1 MMNIKFRTAKEEDSE
16 LLAWAMLKSSRSGKK
31 LSTFD
36 LIFETSD
43 EKVLLEKLAQLT
55 KTKAKSSN
63 HFSNFMIASVGGKDA
78 AVLCGYEP
86 RIATEAKLSEALSEL
101 GVDETYLERIAAFS
115 NCDTVLDRRTW
126 MLDYM
131 EELSEFDQ
139 VEILKELVQKSLLT
153 ARLKGYRNTQ
163 TFVEIDCVDA
173 ELVYEKLGFRL
184 KSEHRCEH
192 YSDQFGRAGIKR
204 LEMHL

>member
-1 MMNIKFRTAKEEDSE
+1 MNIEFRTAKEDDKE

-31 LSTFD
+31 IGLFD

-43 EKVLLEKLAQLT
+43 EKILLEKLAQLSTT
-55 KTKAKSSN
+55 KSKSAN
-63 HFSNFMIASVGGKDA
+63 HYTNFLIASVNGKNA
-78 AVLCGYEP
+78 AILCGYEP
-86 RIATEAKLSEALSEL
+86 RIATVEKMSEALLEL
-101 GVDETYLERIAAFS
+101 GIDERYLERIAVFAQ
-115 NCDTVLDRRTW
+115 CETELDRRTW

-131 EELSEFDQ
+131 EELDGFDE
-139 VEILKELVQKSLLT
+139 VGILKELVQKSLLA

-173 ELVYEKLGFRL
+173 ELVYEKLGFTL
-184 KSEHRCEH
+184 KSECRSEG
-192 YSDQFGRAGIKR
+192 YSEVFGRAGIKR